1 MVHDRVRAGFNA
13 GRIGAGLAGSTLGIA
28 LQGSWGA
35 LTFVLSG
42 AGFMWG

>member
-13 GRIGAGLAGSTLGIA
+13 GRIGTGLAGLTLGIA